1 MIFPSSVKLVGG
13 PGVGKTTLR
22 EKFLYPDY
30 VYTYDPGETS
40 HHPSVCIMLENV
52 ETELIFIDGDTSEL
66 DTQATLVIFSV
77 TDPASLTI
85 AQSKLELDL
94 VESDYTDNAIILVG
108 NKVDLVRTRLV
119 PIHGESPPPAR
130 FSLISLALCWQRPG
144 LWQYPETASTWRSA
158 PASATTWTPSWSGS
172 SSRSGSSWPSWQSG
186 AATPSKEEQSLLS
199 GDEFSQFYFQIPA

>member
-1 MIFPSSVKLVGG
+1 MIFPCSVKLVGG

-30 VYTYDPGETS
+30 VYTYDPGESS

-85 AQSKLELDL
+85 AQAKLELDL

-108 NKVDLVRTRLV
+108 NKVDLVRTRMV
-119 PIHGESPPPAR
+119 PIHGKILLLLLP
-130 FSLISLALCWQRPG
+130 
-144 LWQYPETASTWRSA
+144 
-158 PASATTWTPSWSGS
+158 
-172 SSRSGSSWPSWQSG
+172 
-186 AATPSKEEQSLLS
+186 SLLIDHC
-199 GDEFSQFYFQIPA
+199 GVC

>member
-1 MIFPSSVKLVGG
+1 MIFPCSVKLVGG

-40 HHPSVCIMLENV
+40 HYPSVCIMLENV

-85 AQSKLELDL
+85 AQAKLELDL

-108 NKVDLVRTRLV
+108 NKVDLVRTRMV
-119 PIHGESPPPAR
+119 PIHGKILLLLP
-130 FSLISLALCWQRPG
+130 
-144 LWQYPETASTWRSA
+144 
-158 PASATTWTPSWSGS
+158 
-172 SSRSGSSWPSWQSG
+172 
-186 AATPSKEEQSLLS
+186 SLLIDHC
-199 GDEFSQFYFQIPA
+199 GVC

>member
-1 MIFPSSVKLVGG
+1 MIFPCSVKLVGG

-40 HHPSVCIMLENV
+40 HYPSVCIMLENV

-85 AQSKLELDL
+85 AQAKLELDL

-108 NKVDLVRTRLV
+108 NKVDLVRTRMV
-119 PIHGESPPPAR
+119 PIHGKFLLLLVTDWSLWRLLTEAR
-130 FSLISLALCWQRPG
+130 AVAIARDCKYVEVSASLGHNVDTLLVGVVKQIRLKLAELAERSS
-144 LWQYPETASTWRSA
+144 YARWR
-158 PASATTWTPSWSGS
+158 
-172 SSRSGSSWPSWQSG
+172 
-186 AATPSKEEQSLLS
+186 
-199 GDEFSQFYFQIPA
+199 